1 MLITSFLGL
10 PFADEAAA
18 IAASAFAVCLRDQC
32 KVVWVKNSK
41 TLLQATQQV

>member
-10 PFADEAAA
+10 PFADEA

-32 KVVWVKNSK
+32 KAVWVKNSK